1 MVGLVLVSHSAP
13 LADGLRDMV
22 AQVAGDDVPVATA
35 GGTEDGRLGTSAPR
49 IADAIR
55 STFER
60 GAEATLVLLD
70 LGSAALSL
78 ELALE
83 ELDPVDRARVRVS
96 DAPLVEGAVLAAV
109 QASVGASLDEVA
121 EAAAGA
127 ASMPKLPGSL
137 TDGRDSASTVLD
149 PAGLHARPAAQFV
162 RTASRFE
169 SRITIRAGRS
179 RSADAKSLI
188 ALLGLTIR
196 PVRPRSRWPRTDP
209 MPTPPSRRSSR
220 SSAPSVERSRARLN
234 PDPLNHGGSPDVVAR
249 PRSPRS

>member
-1 MVGLVLVSHSAP
+1 MVG
-13 LADGLRDMV
+13 
-22 AQVAGDDVPVATA
+22 QVAGDDVPVATA

-60 GAEATLVLLD
+60 GADATLVLLD

-83 ELDPVDRARVRVS
+83 ELDPADRARVRVS

-127 ASMPKLPGSL
+127 ASMSKMPG
-137 TDGRDSASTVLD
+137 G
-149 PAGLHARPAAQFV
+149 
-162 RTASRFE
+162 
-169 SRITIRAGRS
+169 
-179 RSADAKSLI
+179 
-188 ALLGLTIR
+188 
-196 PVRPRSRWPRTDP
+196 
-209 MPTPPSRRSSR
+209 
-220 SSAPSVERSRARLN
+220 
-234 PDPLNHGGSPDVVAR
+234 
-249 PRSPRS
+249 